1 MPIIIKP
8 KVEDYIKVA
17 LKGIYIGKSFK
28 RSLWMQRLTLPVI
41 AMLLVLL
48 AKPIVPLNVLI
59 AAVISA
65 VWIYFIPE
73 PFKKNIRKKIERAFL
88 AKASTDSSFLQE
100 YKIDKIEGGLEAFRG
115 ENRFI
120 VLFDNMSEYNVED
133 DYIYILSQDKEFDFL
148 IPSHAF
154 KTKEEF
160 EGFKEALDRQIQIA
174 IRK

>member
-1 MPIIIKP
+1 M
-8 KVEDYIKVA
+8 
-17 LKGIYIGKSFK
+17 
-28 RSLWMQRLTLPVI
+28 
-41 AMLLVLL
+41 
-48 AKPIVPLNVLI
+48 
-59 AAVISA
+59 
-65 VWIYFIPE
+65 
-73 PFKKNIRKKIERAFL
+73 
-88 AKASTDSSFLQE
+88 QE